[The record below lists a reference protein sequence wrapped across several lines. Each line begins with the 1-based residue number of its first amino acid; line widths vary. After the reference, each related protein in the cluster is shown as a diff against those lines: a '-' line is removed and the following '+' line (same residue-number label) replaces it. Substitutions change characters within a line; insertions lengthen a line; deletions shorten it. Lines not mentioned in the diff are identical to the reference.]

1 MSRIQ
6 DFPHHLEA
14 LNLEASKMQVELA
27 LFVCEVVKRSYHVI
41 FSPSGPDLA
50 LLARLL
56 HEHQQHLLPQY
67 TEKRKKKQHRMG
79 RPMCCGSIL
88 CFCTKPAYQIQ
99 LGQDEVEGVVAP
111 DPFDLAPLAEH
122 LDLEACD

>member
-1 MSRIQ
+1 MSIYQ
-6 DFPHHLEA
+6 GFPHHLEA
-14 LNLEASKMQVELA
+14 LNLEASKMQVEQA
-27 LFVCEVVKRSYHVI
+27 LFVCEVVKRSFHVI
-41 FSPSGPDLA
+41 FSPSGPDLS

-99 LGQDEVEGVVAP
+99 LGQDEVEGVVA
-111 DPFDLAPLAEH
+111 EH
-122 LDLEACD
+122 LDLEACDL